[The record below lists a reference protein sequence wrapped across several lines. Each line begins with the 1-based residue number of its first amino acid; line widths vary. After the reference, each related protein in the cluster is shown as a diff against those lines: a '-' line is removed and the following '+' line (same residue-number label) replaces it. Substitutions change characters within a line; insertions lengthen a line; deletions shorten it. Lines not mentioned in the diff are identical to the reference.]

1 MMKIVHIN
9 TFPYKATG
17 MIMMN
22 VHKALLKNGQQ
33 SYVVWGRGRKPEN
46 NNEISIEDNIGIK
59 YHGVY
64 RRLTDKTGFASKR
77 ATKALLSEL
86 DRIKPDIVHLHNIH
100 GYYVNIEMLFSFLK
114 NKSIKVVWTLHDCW
128 SFTGHCAYFDA
139 VGCEKWKV
147 GCNNCPQK
155 NTYPSSILLDNSSWN
170 WNKKKDLFTGA
181 DITLVTP
188 SEWLKKLVKQ
198 SFLKDYPTI
207 VINNGIDLSVFKPTT
222 DETYLD
228 NLRSKYGLDNRPII
242 LGVASE
248 WTKRKGL
255 FDFVELSQTLLEY
268 QFVVVG
274 LTEKQIKSI
283 PKTLKG
289 IKRTNNV
296 QELVGLYSLAT
307 IFFNPTYE
315 DNYPTTNLEA
325 IACGTPV
332 FTYDTGGSPE
342 SIVNGFGKV
351 ISKQNFVSE
360 VNDYI
365 NSNKIINSVNESYSI
380 DQMTD
385 KYIELYLKEK
395 SNSVV

>member
-64 RRLTDKTGFASKR
+64 TRLTDKTGFASKR

-228 NLRSKYGLDNRPII
+228 NLRSKYGLDKRPII

>member
-64 RRLTDKTGFASKR
+64 TRLTDKTGFASKR

-228 NLRSKYGLDNRPII
+228 NLRSKYGLDNRSII

>member
-64 RRLTDKTGFASKR
+64 TRLTDKTGFASKR

-188 SEWLKKLVKQ
+188 SEWLKRLVKQ

-228 NLRSKYGLDNRPII
+228 NLRAKYGLDNRPII

-325 IACGTPV
+325 VACGTPV

-351 ISKQNFVSE
+351 IRKQNFVSE

>member
-1 MMKIVHIN
+1 MKIVHIN

>member
-1 MMKIVHIN
+1 MKIVHIN

-188 SEWLKKLVKQ
+188 SEWLKRLVKQ

>member
-1 MMKIVHIN
+1 MKIVHIN

-64 RRLTDKTGFASKR
+64 TRLTDKTGFASKR

-228 NLRSKYGLDNRPII
+228 NLRSKYGLDKRPII

-385 KYIELYLKEK
+385 KYIELY
-395 SNSVV
+395 

>member
-64 RRLTDKTGFASKR
+64 TRLTDKTGFASKR

-228 NLRSKYGLDNRPII
+228 NLRSKYGLDKRPII

-385 KYIELYLKEK
+385 KYIELNLKEK